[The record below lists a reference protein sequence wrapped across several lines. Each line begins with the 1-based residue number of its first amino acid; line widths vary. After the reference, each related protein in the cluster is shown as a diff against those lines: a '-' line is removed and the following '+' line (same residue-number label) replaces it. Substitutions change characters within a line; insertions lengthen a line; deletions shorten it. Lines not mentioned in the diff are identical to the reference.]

1 MIDVLGQLGPNFVI
15 CGDFNAHS
23 TLWGYA
29 SKNRI
34 GGVLKN
40 ILASQDVVVRN
51 GVGFTYIDARS
62 GATSTIDLTIISP
75 EIASEFL

>member
-51 GVGFTYIDARS
+51 GVGFTYKDARS

-75 EIASEFL
+75 